1 MFVMSFGR
9 SDLNTAV
16 DFADRLRLS
25 FIRRLR
31 FIWRQQ
37 ADRVYGLRQPSS
49 YHYNIMQIVVR
60 FKTLKACR
68 GVEDCEPVL
77 HGDAFHLNR
86 LGEYSLLEAFW
97 KYLNNIAD
105 FGKCSALA

>member
-1 MFVMSFGR
+1 MHAWCRFPRAVGATNHDMTTSVQFLCSLGARARRFQAFV
-9 SDLNTAV
+9 
-16 DFADRLRLS
+16 
-25 FIRRLR
+25 
-31 FIWRQQ
+31 
-37 ADRVYGLRQPSS
+37 SS
-49 YHYNIMQIVVR
+49 QIVVG

-97 KYLNNIAD
+97 KYPNNIAD
-105 FGKCSALA
+105 FGRRSALA